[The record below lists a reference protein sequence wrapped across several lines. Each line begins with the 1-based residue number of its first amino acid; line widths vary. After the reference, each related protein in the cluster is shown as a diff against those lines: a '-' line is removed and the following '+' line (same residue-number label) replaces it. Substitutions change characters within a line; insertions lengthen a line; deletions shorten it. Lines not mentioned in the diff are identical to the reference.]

1 MSSSS
6 SEEESSIGEIGDEK
20 CDKTII
26 RKINHEIIYEK
37 GLSIIELPDYI

>member
-1 MSSSS
+1 VSSSS
-6 SEEESSIGEIGDEK
+6 SEEEQSVGEIGEEK

-37 GLSIIELPDYI
+37 GLSIIELPEYI